1 MKTIRYV
8 YQKVGELIDPHTA
21 DGIKVAAEL
30 HQADVPMLVL
40 ETALPI
46 KFSKTIREA
55 VGQEPLCPPAF
66 GNLEALPQYVSELPA
81 DVSLLKTYISNSLEK
96 SSSP

>member
-1 MKTIRYV
+1 LKAIRHV

-21 DGIKVAAEL
+21 DGIKVAAEH
-30 HQADVPMLVL
+30 HQPDVPMLVL

-46 KFSKTIREA
+46 KFSKTILEA

-66 GNLEALPQYVSELPA
+66 RNLEALPQYVSELPA
-81 DVSLLKTYISNSLEK
+81 DVSLLKAYISSSLEK
-96 SSSP
+96 NSSP